1 MRRLIVIALAGLAA
15 AGTARAEPVRHDVA
29 VNYSDLDLSKEDG
42 AQSMLARIARAA
54 EEACSNGSYRRDPDW
69 PHQAQMLKDIRNC
82 QEQAVADAVHALDAP
97 LVSRDYARAQG
108 NDRGRFAR
116 R

>member
-1 MRRLIVIALAGLAA
+1 MNRLIAIALAGLAA

-42 AQSMLARIARAA
+42 AQTMLARIERAA
-54 EEACSNGSYRRDPDW
+54 AEACSNGRHWRDPDW
-69 PHQAQMLKDIRNC
+69 PHLSQVLKDLRSC
-82 QEQAVADAVHALDAP
+82 QEQAVADAVRALNAP
-97 LVSRDYARAQG
+97 LVSRDYARMQG
-108 NDRGRFAR
+108 PDRDRYAR